1 MKRIAVSVFMCLAL
15 VLAIG
20 KVCAEETWK
29 LLPDLPPMPGA
40 KQSGYAP
47 VNGIQ
52 LYYAIYGDGPPLIM
66 LHGGLANSE
75 YFANQIPVFAEDY
88 TVIVMDSRGHG
99 RSSRDAQPY
108 SYSLMASDVAALM
121 DYLKIPKA
129 SVVGW
134 SDGGI
139 IGLEMAMNYP
149 DRVDKLFAFAANTNV
164 AGLKPNIDKD
174 PVFSKYIERAGK
186 DYARLSKT
194 PAEYETFVNQISRMW
209 ATQPDY
215 KPEQLAKIKAR
226 VAISDGEY
234 DEAIRPEHSVE
245 MAKAVPGAKLVIL
258 PGVSHFAFLQDP
270 QLFNRAVL
278 GFLHRK

>member
-1 MKRIAVSVFMCLAL
+1 MKRIIVSTLMCLAL
-15 VLAIG
+15 LMASLKAG
-20 KVCAEETWK
+20 AEDAWK
-29 LLPDLPPMPGA
+29 QLPELPKMPES
-40 KQSGYAP
+40 KQSGFAP
-47 VNGIQ
+47 VNGIEI
-52 LYYAIYGDGPPLIM
+52 YYAIYGEGPPLIM

-88 TVIVMDSRGHG
+88 TVIAMDSRGHG

-108 SYSLMASDVAALM
+108 SYSLMASDVVALM

-129 SVVGW
+129 SIVGW

-139 IGLEMAMNYP
+139 IGLELAMSYP
-149 DRVDKLFAFAANTNV
+149 DRVDKLFAFGANTKV

-174 PVFSKYIERAGK
+174 PVFSKYIERAGR

-194 PAEYETFVNQISRMW
+194 PTEYEAFLNQIGQMW
-209 ATQPDY
+209 ATQPNY
-215 KPEQLAKIKAR
+215 KPEQLAKIRAR

-234 DEAIRPEHSVE
+234 DEAIRPEHNVE
-245 MAKAVPGAKLVIL
+245 MTKAIPGAKLVIL
-258 PGVSHFAFLQDP
+258 PGVSHFAFLQNP